1 MEQRKG
7 FFAYRIFFENA
18 QLLSDAERAQY
29 YDAIFNYGLNGIAPD
44 FGDNKLLCA
53 VWLNTADKLHKDWER
68 YNKGCNTTPPPPEPP
83 TATAH
88 PDTPKKQERKPIVK
102 NLSNELQQR
111 KQAFMQKV
119 SAIGINYDAEVVM
132 GFIQHWAK
140 EDTNGKMLFENVPN
154 FNIASELKTWDKI
167 RKRNDAV

>member
-7 FFAYRIFFENA
+7 FFAYRIFYENA
-18 QLLSDAERAQY
+18 KLLSDAERAQY

-44 FGDNKLLCA
+44 FGDNRLLCA

-68 YNKGCNTTPPPPEPP
+68 YNKGCNTTPPPPELPEP

-102 NLSNELQQR
+102 SVSYDKELQQR
-111 KQAFMQKV
+111 KNDFISKV
-119 SAIGINYDAEVVM
+119 TPHAVKMDVNIITT
-132 GFIQHWAK
+132 FIDYWTKQ
-140 EDTNGKMLFENVPN
+140 DTNGKMLFENVQD
-154 FNIASELKTWDKI
+154 FNILSQLKQWQKQG
-167 RKRNDAV
+167 K